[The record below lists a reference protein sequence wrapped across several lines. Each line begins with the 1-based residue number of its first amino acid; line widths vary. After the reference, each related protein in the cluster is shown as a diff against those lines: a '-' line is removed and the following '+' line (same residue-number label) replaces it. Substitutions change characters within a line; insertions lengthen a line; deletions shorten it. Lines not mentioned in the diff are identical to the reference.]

1 MIDFK
6 KATLNQL
13 MQILRFEQCELS
25 YKCFAESEIERR
37 AKESETPINYHV

>member
-37 AKESETPINYHV
+37 AKESGTPINYHV

>member
-37 AKESETPINYHV
+37 AKENGTTINHHV